1 MDSKKIKNDVG
12 TLVIGMLDHIGLLHN
27 GEIIAGVEIFS
38 TTDAYIKSNKDVM
51 VVASVNN
58 EAKEGHPSCQFVL
71 ISNGLILSKTDAKK
85 LGKEAE
91 ICQLY
96 IDKTKAALLLSAI
109 FHAFPELSST
119 LEKNKQKNL
128 FPEPVIAEKDAITQ
142 KILKSLPDVYETS
155 NFNLSEATTVDESIG
170 YLKKKI
176 YELEELKSRGFE
188 KVICQYP
195 NSLSFSKEKVSE
207 PLNSDLAIN
216 VHLKNKEQASQFDG
230 MPGKVVTI
238 NQKDKTFYVSWM
250 EDKGLLKLVEAD
262 VSQQIRQKLVNL
274 PQEKSTKTILMD
286 TDLAQKLQDA
296 IFRLK
301 QRSN

>member
-1 MDSKKIKNDVG
+1 MDTKKIKNDVG
-12 TLVIGMLDHIGLLHN
+12 VLIIGMLDHIGLLRN
-27 GEIIAGVEIFS
+27 GEIITGVEIFS

-51 VVASVNN
+51 VVASVNSEGGN
-58 EAKEGHPSCQFVL
+58 GHPPCQFVL
-71 ISNGLILSKTDAKK
+71 IGNGLILNRADTKK

-91 ICQLY
+91 ISQLY

-109 FHAFPELSST
+109 LHAFPELSLT
-119 LEKNKQKNL
+119 PLEKNKQKNL
-128 FPEPVIAEKDAITQ
+128 FPEPVNTIKDDPTQ

-207 PLNSDLAIN
+207 PLDSDLAIN
-216 VHLKNKEQASQFDG
+216 VHLKNKEWASQFDG
-230 MPGKVVTI
+230 VPGEVITH
-238 NQKDKTFYVSWM
+238 NQKDKTFYISWV
-250 EDKGLLKLVEAD
+250 EDKGLLKIVEAD
-262 VSQQIRQKLVNL
+262 VSQQIRQKLVDL
-274 PQEKSTKTILMD
+274 PQEKTTKSILVD
-286 TDLAQKLQDA
+286 AGLAKKLQDV
-296 IFRLK
+296 ISKLK
-301 QRSN
+301 